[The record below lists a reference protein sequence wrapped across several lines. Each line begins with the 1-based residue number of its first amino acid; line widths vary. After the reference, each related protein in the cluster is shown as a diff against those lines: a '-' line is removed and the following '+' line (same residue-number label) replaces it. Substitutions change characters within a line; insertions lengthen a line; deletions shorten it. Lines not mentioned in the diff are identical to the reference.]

1 MMEVV
6 AVCECGKVELQTT
19 MDKLSKKWPVCDCN
33 QFLKVTNDVNVLR
46 ETTRDRVGDADRDS
60 GLERSKRI
68 LYRP

>member
-33 QFLKVTNDVNVLR
+33 QFLKVSNDVNVFR
-46 ETTRDRVGDADRDS
+46 ETTRDRMGDAERDT
-60 GLERSKRI
+60 GLERGKRI
-68 LYRP
+68 LHRP

>member
-33 QFLKVTNDVNVLR
+33 QFLKVSNDVNVLR
-46 ETTRDRVGDADRDS
+46 ETSRDRMGNADRDT
-60 GLERSKRI
+60 GLERGKRV
-68 LYRP
+68 LHRP